1 MPVNFRSFQN
11 VNTPVL
17 NNTRNKFLMRYNATD
32 NKFDLVSADSFI
44 DTSTT
49 DNNVPDTFVTQL
61 ETQIDRNN
69 VVQSGDIDGGSF

>member
-44 DTSTT
+44 DTSVS
-49 DNNVPDTFVTQL
+49 DNNIPDTFVTQA
-61 ETQIDRNN
+61 EQQIDVGNIDT
-69 VVQSGDIDGGSF
+69 GDIDGGSF